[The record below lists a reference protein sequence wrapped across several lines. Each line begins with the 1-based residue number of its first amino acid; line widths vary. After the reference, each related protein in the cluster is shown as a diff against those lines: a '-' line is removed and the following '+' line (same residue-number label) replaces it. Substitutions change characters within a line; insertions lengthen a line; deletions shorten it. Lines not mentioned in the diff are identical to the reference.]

1 MLPANEHD
9 FRLGSTPTGQEK
21 FNGEFGRAS
30 IFPAALP
37 EVEVKKLAALSRDQ
51 GVTTDVRPVITTT
64 MADSEGRKGF
74 PKTAGLQFSEG
85 LTIEAW
91 VNPTVTPNGRVWDKI
106 TPGSAMVC
114 RWICTLAYG
123 SFAEKPVM
131 ADAHRLPA
139 SGHTLHARQTS
150 RPEIRIYLDGEPQV
164 EKRRRCH
171 VSRIN
176 RVDRCLGHR
185 CEHSDKS

>member
-64 MADSEGRKGF
+64 MARELPRVSGARTRQA
-74 PKTAGLQFSEG
+74 KTA
-85 LTIEAW
+85 
-91 VNPTVTPNGRVWDKI
+91 
-106 TPGSAMVC
+106 SA
-114 RWICTLAYG
+114 
-123 SFAEKPVM
+123 
-131 ADAHRLPA
+131 
-139 SGHTLHARQTS
+139 QTT
-150 RPEIRIYLDGEPQV
+150 
-164 EKRRRCH
+164 
-171 VSRIN
+171 
-176 RVDRCLGHR
+176 
-185 CEHSDKS
+185 KSK